1 MFVILIHMD
10 VCLNNFILYFLN
22 NVKMYKLTVSIIIIV
37 SLGFLKRNMGITF
50 PFFYHPAGSYPLVL
64 SISIY
69 QFLPDSFFRSF
80 NFFLQLSYATNNY
93 SLCPI
98 ALHVFCVS
106 VIIFSWY
113 HPLSITLYF
122 PMFLILLLFL
132 LSFTTFSSVP
142 VLQLNTFCLTFF
154 QILSFNFLY
163 SK

>member
-10 VCLNNFILYFLN
+10 VCFNNFILYFLN
-22 NVKMYKLTVSIIIIV
+22 NVKMYKLGESIIIV
-37 SLGFLKRNMGITF
+37 SLGFLKRNTGITF
-50 PFFYHPAGSYPLVL
+50 PFFYHPAGSYLLVL

-113 HPLSITLYF
+113 HPLSVTLYF
-122 PMFLILLLFL
+122 PMFLVLVFVIFYHFL
-132 LSFTTFSSVP
+132 
-142 VLQLNTFCLTFF
+142 
-154 QILSFNFLY
+154 
-163 SK
+163 